1 MKEKFKQ
8 EEVMNRAVSDALDK
22 FIYDENDLH
31 KIVNEI

>member
-8 EEVMNRAVSDALDK
+8 EEVMNKAVSDKLDK
-22 FIYDENDLH
+22 FFHDENDLH